1 MEVPSELPFQNSIDS
16 ANFLL
21 LSESNTIILLLLTYL
36 AMLSRRVIP
45 ALKGALEVASFT
57 FKKEL
62 LSLSTT
68 KLAHW
73 TRIFSHPYLL

>member
-1 MEVPSELPFQNSIDS
+1 MEVPSELPLKNSIDP

-21 LSESNTIILLLLTYL
+21 LSKSNPIILLLLTYL
-36 AMLSRRVIP
+36 AMLSRRVTP
-45 ALKGALEVASFT
+45 TLKSALEVASFT
-57 FKKEL
+57 LEKEL
-62 LSLSTT
+62 LPLSAT